1 MADGNANGPV
11 IDPGARRV
19 INNNL
24 GLDNIAPMDQ
34 SRDDILRVLEKC
46 VSILKDHCG
55 PLSSY
60 AMVTEAFSSGENF
73 RPSLFTR
80 DGARVLGSVEFMSP
94 LEKFIQEMLV
104 YVGTRVDSH
113 AKDGTTTSMLV
124 TADFLRRL
132 MEMKPEIDKLNLS
145 IVQMEALLGDYLKMV
160 QDTME
165 DRFVWTINSICGI
178 PADQEV
184 PEPQAIE
191 AAAFVAFAQALSSS
205 GGNVELAEIMKS
217 IYAHSP
223 RVAWDFMNY
232 HTSIKDNGEYYS
244 MDVPEYDARVRCVV
258 ATQNI
263 LNSALNTEYVAENV
277 LCIVVPNSMDGG
289 SFVTSQ
295 VEEYISRVAEEDEHR
310 PILLISKNL
319 DGRFVANMAKINNV
333 RAEKIAIWN
342 YSPEYTVAGQDY
354 PWELMT
360 LAAVAGI
367 EPATFN
373 ETHDF
378 NPDTGVFTAK
388 RVHWHDTYLDFYGI
402 IPGQEEGDCLHPFYK
417 YPERATKFYRGTVEQ
432 VKTMIK
438 QYRDGLRP
446 DGKVYNTFIE
456 ILNNIACVHR
466 PTLRLGGP
474 IHEQMTN
481 KEICQD
487 VQGAIMSSLSNG
499 FVVNGSFGLYYS
511 AYEAMEKLAEHS
523 DPESPE
529 SKFVHLMHR
538 ALGAAT
544 LMVIMTACGY
554 KENECWT
561 PKQDE
566 AMLHNAG
573 AYLNAMDPKKSVRT
587 FETFM
592 EKASGGADIAKE
604 FRLTYP
610 VCQPFTITKE
620 LLKRIKELAI
630 KFISTSKIITMG
642 GVMMSEEQRAKMNT
656 LNSNNGQAPTVAA
669 GDH

>member
-1 MADGNANGPV
+1 MADANANAPT

-19 INNNL
+19 INNHL
-24 GLDNIAPMDQ
+24 GLDNIASMDT
-34 SRDDILRVLEKC
+34 SKDDILHVLKKC
-46 VSILKDHCG
+46 IDILKDHCG

-60 AMVTEAFSSGENF
+60 AMVTEAFSSGESF

-124 TADFLRRL
+124 TASFLYRL
-132 MEMKPEIDKLNLS
+132 LTMKPQIDALGLS
-145 IVQMEALLGDYLKMV
+145 IVQMEALMSDMLKNIEKRV
-160 QDTME
+160 YDQFT
-165 DRFVWTINSICGI
+165 WTINRVCGI
-178 PADQEV
+178 PDDQEV
-184 PEPQAIE
+184 PEPQAI
-191 AAAFVAFAQALSSS
+191 AAAADVAFAQALSSS
-205 GGNVELAEIMKS
+205 GGNIEIANIMRS

-232 HTSIKDNGEYYS
+232 HTSIKDNGEYFS
-244 MDVPEYDARVRCVV
+244 MDVPEYDARVRCVA

-263 LNSALNTEYVAENV
+263 LNSALNTEYEAENV

-289 SFVTSQ
+289 AFIVEQ
-295 VEEYISRVAEEDEHR
+295 VQAYITEEAEKDEHR
-310 PILLISKNL
+310 PILLLSKNL
-319 DGRFVANMAKINNV
+319 DGRFIAEMAKLNNI

-342 YSPEYTVAGQDY
+342 YSPEYSVAGQDY

-360 LAAVAGI
+360 LAAIAGI

-378 NPDTGVFTAK
+378 DPEKGVFTAAK
-388 RVHWHDTYLDFYGI
+388 VHWHDTYLDFYGI
-402 IPGQEEGDCLHPFYK
+402 IPDQEEGECLHPFYK
-417 YPERATKFYRGTVEQ
+417 HPEKATKFYQDTVDQ
-432 VKTMIK
+432 VKVMIK

-446 DGKVYNTFIE
+446 DGKAYNTFIE
-456 ILNNIACVHR
+456 ILNNIACIHR

-487 VQGAIMSSLSNG
+487 VQGAIMSALNSG
-499 FVVNGSFGLYYS
+499 FVVNGAFPLWISCGVEGSMLGKHDYTP
-511 AYEAMEKLAEHS
+511 
-523 DPESPE
+523 DSPE
-529 SKFVHLMHR
+529 GKFITLVGN
-538 ALGAAT
+538 ALTTAVQD
-544 LMVIMTACGY
+544 VIVTVYGF
-554 KENECWT
+554 KDGITWT
-561 PKQDE
+561 QPQMQ
-566 AMLHNAG
+566 AMSTMAG
-573 AYLNAMDPKKSVRT
+573 AYANAMDPDKQVRT

-592 EKASGGADIAKE
+592 TKASNNEDILKE
-604 FRLTYP
+604 YRLTYP

-642 GVMMSEEQRAKMNT
+642 GVMMSEEQKAKMDK
-656 LNSNNGQAPTVAA
+656 LNEPTVVN